1 MSKRKEA
8 TEYIL
13 KWVGEIDPK
22 DTHNV
27 TVLRSFL
34 ESMSDREFDSYM
46 KSLLPHSEEEA
57 TRQEIIPYFAANL
70 TGAPGINVENNFRIA
85 EEIGHKFY
93 QRIWIEDPETGQE
106 LLTPHEHLKIDM
118 PCRRQAQLLIK
129 KSSIPQDGKTIDDL
143 SGQVTGDSKGSKLSF
158 PELQANASQKLDSA
172 ILEKIKIRGGDEVAY
187 REFERIMIA
196 HGSVS
201 QEEVMNLG
209 SKVKSTKTVA
219 NLLRG
224 MLLGNNLD
232 R

>member
-1 MSKRKEA
+1 
-8 TEYIL
+8 
-13 KWVGEIDPK
+13 
-22 DTHNV
+22 
-27 TVLRSFL
+27 
-34 ESMSDREFDSYM
+34 MSDREFDSYM